1 MARHFTVTLTSGTN
15 NGPYTIYH
23 TSSTN
28 GNQALLY
35 GTTNQATGLTLAQVQ
50 GGVLITV
57 PDNATSVIF
66 YNNNA
71 TMISD
76 CPTNIVE
83 YPLSPSGTPT
93 PSPTPSS
100 SSVPNASPTP
110 SSSPAPNASPTP
122 SPTPSSSPAPNA
134 SPTPS
139 PTPTPTASSTPTP
152 TPSPSSSPTPTPSPT
167 PSALPYST
175 FFRSTV
181 KSNLG
186 SDDIVDEY
194 GNPGGFC
201 DNNYLVN
208 TRFYVGGANR
218 NLHSSLESQNVYT
231 DSNLTNPLPNG
242 YYYCSLSS
250 EESGGFT
257 YSATP
262 GDTHKYIE
270 VQFGNGTVTTG
281 VHNCSSAPGG
291 GGNN

>member
-15 NGPYTIYH
+15 IGPYTIYH

-139 PTPTPTASSTPTP
+139 PTPSPSPTPTPTASSTPTP
-152 TPSPSSSPTPTPSPT
+152 TPSPSSSPTPVPSSTPTMHSWYVSMERVQSVDFCTTNYLASTHILSVSGTHGGMLSNPVYYASDGSLFTGSP
-167 PSALPYST
+167 AK
-175 FFRSTV
+175 FRFVSSV
-181 KSNLG
+181 QNLG
-186 SDDIVDEY
+186 STDLTPPPYLSIDQNGIVID
-194 GNPGGFC
+194 
-201 DNNYLVN
+201 V
-208 TRFYVGGANR
+208 
-218 NLHSSLESQNVYT
+218 
-231 DSNLTNPLPNG
+231 
-242 YYYCSLSS
+242 
-250 EESGGFT
+250 
-257 YSATP
+257 
-262 GDTHKYIE
+262 
-270 VQFGNGTVTTG
+270 GTVDC
-281 VHNCSSAPGG
+281 NGG
-291 GGNN
+291 ENPY